1 MRTTLNLEEDALKLA
16 RAQARRSRVTLG
28 KAVSALIRKAVQQ
41 PVATV
46 DRQGLRV
53 VQLPD
58 DSPRVSSEHIDKLLA
73 ELP

>member
-41 PVATV
+41 PVATI
-46 DRQGLRV
+46 DRQGLKV
-53 VQLPD
+53 VQLAA
-58 DSPRVSSEHIDKLLA
+58 DSPRVSSEHINKLLD